1 MEIQQIITKVA
12 EIISIVATKNVS
24 KAMATI
30 QIIWNRHISRVWT
43 LVPSTHTIH
52 QWHYLG
58 RHKREYDKTD
68 IAKNTIRNQ
77 NDRTGNDISQPNHQW
92 TKH

>member
-30 QIIWNRHISRVWT
+30 QII
-43 LVPSTHTIH
+43 
-52 QWHYLG
+52 
-58 RHKREYDKTD
+58 
-68 IAKNTIRNQ
+68 
-77 NDRTGNDISQPNHQW
+77 
-92 TKH
+92 